1 MYHVSALGVDERMI
15 NVHYYNIIIIIIII
29 INVVLVVKLYL
40 VIWFDLI
47 EVYQRARKD
56 SPVNQLVK
64 SG

>member
-15 NVHYYNIIIIIIII
+15 NVHYYNNIIIII

-40 VIWFDLI
+40 VIWSDLI

>member
-1 MYHVSALGVDERMI
+1 MYIIIIMI
-15 NVHYYNIIIIIIII
+15 IIIIIIIII
-29 INVVLVVKLYL
+29 INVVPVVKLYL
-40 VIWFDLI
+40 VIWSDLI

>member
-29 INVVLVVKLYL
+29 NVVLVVKLYL
-40 VIWFDLI
+40 VIWSDLI